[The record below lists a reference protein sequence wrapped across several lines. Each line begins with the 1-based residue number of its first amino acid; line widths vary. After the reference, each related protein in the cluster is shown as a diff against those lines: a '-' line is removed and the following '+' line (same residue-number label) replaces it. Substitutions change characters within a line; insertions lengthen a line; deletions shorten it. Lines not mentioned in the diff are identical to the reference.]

1 MRILLLTYSVR
12 PRGGV
17 VHTLELA
24 SALQSVGHDVTI
36 AAMTRPGEEVFRP
49 VDVPVFRI
57 EHSPTE
63 PSFDDRIAGMQVAY
77 RTGLRELVVDG
88 EFEIVH
94 AQDCL
99 SANAALDLRADGCLA
114 SVVRTVHHVDDFT
127 SASLIACQE
136 RSIVEPDLLLCVST
150 PWAARL
156 WDAFAVEAYV
166 VGNGVNAERY
176 RPPRDDAE
184 RAQERHRL
192 GWSGRL
198 VILTVGGVEPR
209 KGSMTL
215 LEAFARVRCE
225 LAARRPLL
233 VIAGGATLFDYRHER
248 ERFATRVVE
257 LECEDDVC
265 VTGTVP
271 DTQLAAFYRAADV
284 FAFPSLK
291 EGFGLAALEA
301 QASGLP
307 VVASDLD
314 VFEAF
319 LEHAQS
325 AVLCRAGD
333 AAALAGALQRV
344 AEDDALA
351 GRLAGAGPVAA
362 ARYGWLASA
371 RAHEDHYR
379 RFLAA
384 RRDPMTI

>member
-1 MRILLLTYSVR
+1 MRILLMTYSVR

-36 AAMTRPGEEVFRP
+36 AAMARPGEQVFRP
-49 VDVPVFRI
+49 SDVPVFRI
-57 EHSPTE
+57 EHVPTE

-77 RTGLRELVVDG
+77 RIGLRELIGEG
-88 EFEIVH
+88 EFEILH

-99 SANAALDLRADGCLA
+99 SANAALDLRSDGWIAHL
-114 SVVRTVHHVDDFT
+114 VRTVHHVDDFT
-127 SASLIACQE
+127 SPSLIACQE
-136 RSIVEPDLLLCVST
+136 RSIVEPDLLLCVSP
-150 PWAARL
+150 PWAAQL
-156 WDAFAVEAYV
+156 WEEFAVEAHV
-166 VGNGVNAERY
+166 VGNGVNTERY
-176 RPPRDDAE
+176 RPPRDAAE
-184 RAQERHRL
+184 RAEERRGL
-192 GWSGRL
+192 GWSNRL

-215 LEAFARVRCE
+215 LDAFARVRRK
-225 LAARRPLL
+225 LAFRRPLL
-233 VIAGGATLFDYRHER
+233 VIAGGATLFDYRSER
-248 ERFATRVVE
+248 ERFATRVIE
-257 LECEDDVC
+257 LGCQDDVR

-314 VFEAF
+314 VFDAF

-325 AVLCRAGD
+325 AVLCPAGD
-333 AAALAGALQRV
+333 ALALAGAVQQV
-344 AEDDALA
+344 AEDNALA
-351 GRLAGAGPVAA
+351 GRLASAGPVAA
-362 ARYGWLASA
+362 ARHGWLASA

-379 RFLAA
+379 RFLAGY
-384 RRDPMTI
+384 RDPLTI

>member
-1 MRILLLTYSVR
+1 
-12 PRGGV
+12 
-17 VHTLELA
+17 
-24 SALQSVGHDVTI
+24 
-36 AAMTRPGEEVFRP
+36 
-49 VDVPVFRI
+49 
-57 EHSPTE
+57 
-63 PSFDDRIAGMQVAY
+63 
-77 RTGLRELVVDG
+77 
-88 EFEIVH
+88 
-94 AQDCL
+94 
-99 SANAALDLRADGCLA
+99 
-114 SVVRTVHHVDDFT
+114 
-127 SASLIACQE
+127 
-136 RSIVEPDLLLCVST
+136 
-150 PWAARL
+150 
-156 WDAFAVEAYV
+156 
-166 VGNGVNAERY
+166 
-176 RPPRDDAE
+176 
-184 RAQERHRL
+184 
-192 GWSGRL
+192 
-198 VILTVGGVEPR
+198 
-209 KGSMTL
+209 
-215 LEAFARVRCE
+215 VRCE

-333 AAALAGALQRV
+333 PAALAGALQRV

-351 GRLAGAGPVAA
+351 GRLASAGPVAA